1 MKGKSFLILV
11 CGFSFLFLTL
21 MLTGSFHPVSA
32 AEVKYPT
39 KPIKLV
45 CPYSAGG
52 TTDIAARTLAG
63 AIEEFL
69 GQPVVVLNVSGGG
82 GAIGFD
88 EVRKSEPD
96 GYKMLM
102 AAVGSNGAGKTTTLK
117 TISGLLR
124 PSSGSIAFQG
134 ERLDRIPP
142 HSVVEKEIAHVP
154 EGRRLFPF
162 SSVLSNLEMGAYTR
176 RARRGIRESLEFV
189 FELFPVLQERRRQ
202 LAGTL
207 SGGEQQMLAIARALM
222 SRPHLLMLDEPSL
235 GLAPIMVHKVFE
247 VLKQLNDRGVTILR
261 GAEHPFR
268 PESL

>member
-1 MKGKSFLILV
+1 LL
-11 CGFSFLFLTL
+11 
-21 MLTGSFHPVSA
+21 
-32 AEVKYPT
+32 EVK
-39 KPIKLV
+39 
-45 CPYSAGG
+45 
-52 TTDIAARTLAG
+52 DI
-63 AIEEFL
+63 
-69 GQPVVVLNVSGGG
+69 NVSYGL
-82 GAIGFD
+82 
-88 EVRKSEPD
+88 VRVLWDVSLTVKE
-96 GYKMLM
+96 GEMV

-124 PSSGSIAFQG
+124 PSSGSIAFLG

-142 HSVVEKEIAHVP
+142 YSVVEKQIAHVP

-176 RARRGIRESLEFV
+176 RARGKIRESLEFV
-189 FELFPVLQERRRQ
+189 FELFPVLKERQRQ

-247 VLKQLNDRGVTILR
+247 VLKHLNDRGVTILLVEQNIHSALNLCDR
-261 GAEHPFR
+261 GYVLENGRIVLEGPGRDLLNDPHVREAY
-268 PESL
+268 LGIA